1 MDMKTKMIE
10 AKCHEEKLKLQQK
23 HDADVQKILERKN
36 NEIEELKTLYRK
48 KQNEM
53 EETARKL
60 ETKGDVILL
69 HNSFNKIFI
78 Y

>member
-1 MDMKTKMIE
+1 M
-10 AKCHEEKLKLQQK
+10 Q
-23 HDADVQKILERKN
+23 ILERKN

-53 EETARKL
+53 EETIRKL

-69 HNSFNKIFI
+69 HKSFNKISI
-78 Y
+78 LLVVI